1 MDNRAGEMDVFV
13 AAVDGGGFS
22 AAGRRLGLSPSA
34 VSKLVARLEDRLGTR
49 LLVRT
54 TRTLQPTPEGE
65 LYLAR
70 ARAILA
76 DINETERLIASGT
89 QAVPRGVLRVSAL
102 MAFAERF
109 ILPLIGEFRSLYP
122 HVLIDLSLSDDV
134 VDLVGDRTDIAIRS
148 SGALRDSSLKAR
160 KLLDSHRLLVASPA
174 YLARHGTPQVPAD
187 LARHTCLG
195 FNIPGI
201 RTEWP
206 FLDPATGATIQR
218 PFEPAVLVNAGF
230 IMRRLCLDGVGIGR
244 IGAFHIQPDVD
255 AGRLVPLLQA
265 HRPAD
270 SETIHAVFA
279 SHEHLAA
286 RIRAFIDF
294 LVARIDPLE
303 GALPE
308 RAATS

>member
-1 MDNRAGEMDVFV
+1 MDNRAGEMEVFV

-22 AAGRRLGLSPSA
+22 AAARRLGLSPSA

-76 DINETERLIASGT
+76 DIDDAERLVTSGA
-89 QAVPRGVLRVSAL
+89 QAVPRGLLRVSAL

-109 ILPLIGEFRSLYP
+109 ILPLVGEFRGLYP
-122 HVLIDLSLSDDV
+122 HVRLDLSLSDDV

-148 SGALRDSSLKAR
+148 SGALRDTSLKAR
-160 KLLDSHRLLVASPA
+160 KLLDSHRLLVASPD
-174 YLARHGTPQVPAD
+174 YLSRHGTPQAPDD
-187 LARHTCLG
+187 LARHACLG
-195 FNIPGI
+195 FNIPGM

-206 FLDPATGATIQR
+206 FLDPRSGATVQR
-218 PFEPAVLVNAGF
+218 PFEPAVLVNTGAT
-230 IMRRLCLDGVGIGR
+230 MRRLCLDGVGIGR

-255 AGRLVPLLQA
+255 AGRLVPILQA

-270 SETIHAVFA
+270 RETIHAVFA

-294 LVARIDPLE
+294 LVARIDP
-303 GALPE
+303 A
-308 RAATS
+308 

>member
-1 MDNRAGEMDVFV
+1 MDNRAGEMEVFV

-34 VSKLVARLEDRLGTR
+34 VSKLVARLEDRLGAR

-76 DINETERLIASGT
+76 EINETERLITSGT

-102 MAFAERF
+102 MAFAERH

-148 SGALRDSSLKAR
+148 SGALRDSSLKTR

-187 LARHTCLG
+187 LARHACLG
-195 FNIPGI
+195 FNIPGM
-201 RTEWP
+201 RSEWP
-206 FLDPATGATIQR
+206 FIDPLSGATIQR

-230 IMRRLCLDGVGIGR
+230 VMRTLCLDGVGIGR
-244 IGAFHIQPDVD
+244 IGAFHIQRDVD

-270 SETIHAVFA
+270 RETIHAVFA

-294 LVARIDPLE
+294 LVARIDPAHI
-303 GALPE
+303 GPAQ
-308 RAATS
+308 SS